1 MKKLLKNNQVII
13 TALAILI
20 VIAGY
25 LNYAQKVADEND
37 YKSVMGD
44 DVVDDIM
51 DSYDISEEDII
62 NENKLAA
69 ASDNDSK
76 EADSQSVIESLDV
89 DLNADS
95 KTADAATATGTKSD
109 IPGEA
114 VLTSGNMNINTITEV
129 KLKREQS
136 QSLQKASLMEIINST
151 TVTEAQKQSAID
163 ELLEVNT
170 ISEKESAAELLLE
183 AKGFR
188 DVVVSINSGSVD
200 VVVNAEKLSDID
212 RAQIEDI
219 VKRKTEIPADKIIIT
234 PFIANN

>member
-1 MKKLLKNNQVII
+1 MVKKLLKNNQLII

-25 LNYAQKVADEND
+25 LNYAQKVGEEND
-37 YKSVMGD
+37 YESVMGD
-44 DVVDDIM
+44 DVTGDMLDM
-51 DSYDISEEDII
+51 LDISESDIL
-62 NENKLAA
+62 NEQLAA
-69 ASDNDSK
+69 SGSGDGLLLENNDDTQ
-76 EADSQSVIESLDV
+76 AVGSQGVIESPDG
-89 DLNADS
+89 DLEPSD
-95 KTADAATATGTKSD
+95 SD

-114 VLTSGNMNINTITEV
+114 VLTNGTMSVNTITEV

-136 QSLQKASLMEIINST
+136 KSLRKSSLMEIINSDS
-151 TVTEAQKQSAID
+151 VTEEQKQNAIN

-170 ISEKESAAELLLE
+170 VSGKEAEAELLLE

-188 DVVVSINSGSVD
+188 DVVVSITNGSVD
-200 VVVNAEKLSDID
+200 VVVNAENLSDVD

-219 VKRKTEIPADKIIIT
+219 VKRKTEISADKIIIT

>member
-1 MKKLLKNNQVII
+1 MVKQLLKNNQLII

-25 LNYAQKVADEND
+25 LNYAQKVGKEND
-37 YKSVMGD
+37 YEAVMGD
-44 DVVDDIM
+44 NVAGDTLDM
-51 DSYDISEEDII
+51 LDISESDIL
-62 NENKLAA
+62 NEQLAA
-69 ASDNDSK
+69 SGTGENLLLENND
-76 EADSQSVIESLDV
+76 EAQAVGNQTIIDSPDG
-89 DLNADS
+89 DLEPA
-95 KTADAATATGTKSD
+95 GSD

-114 VLTSGNMNINTITEV
+114 VLTSGTMSVNTITEV

-136 QSLQKASLMEIINST
+136 KSLQKTSLMEIINSES
-151 TVTEAQKQSAID
+151 VTEEQKQNAIN

-170 ISEKESAAELLLE
+170 VSGKEAEAELLLE

-188 DVVVSINSGSVD
+188 DVVVSITNGSVD
-200 VVVNAEKLSDID
+200 VVVNSANLSDVD

-219 VKRKTEIPADKIIIT
+219 VKRKTEISADKIIIT

>member
-1 MKKLLKNNQVII
+1 MVKQLLKNNQLII

-25 LNYAQKVADEND
+25 LNYAQKVGKEND
-37 YKSVMGD
+37 YEAVMGD
-44 DVVDDIM
+44 NVAGDTLDM
-51 DSYDISEEDII
+51 LDISESDIL
-62 NENKLAA
+62 NEQLAA
-69 ASDNDSK
+69 SGTGENLLLENND
-76 EADSQSVIESLDV
+76 EAQAVGNQTVIDSPDG
-89 DLNADS
+89 DLEPA
-95 KTADAATATGTKSD
+95 GSD

-114 VLTSGNMNINTITEV
+114 VLTSGTMSVNTITEV

-136 QSLQKASLMEIINST
+136 KSLQKTSLMEIINSES
-151 TVTEAQKQSAID
+151 VTEEQKQNAIN

-170 ISEKESAAELLLE
+170 VSGKEAEAELLLE

-188 DVVVSINSGSVD
+188 DVVVSITNGSVD
-200 VVVNAEKLSDID
+200 VVVNSANLSDVD

-219 VKRKTEIPADKIIIT
+219 VKRKTEISADKIIIT

>member
-44 DVVDDIM
+44 DVVGDIM

-69 ASDNDSK
+69 ASDNGTK
-76 EADSQSVIESLDV
+76 EADSQSVIDSLDV

-95 KTADAATATGTKSD
+95 KTAEAAGTKSD

-219 VKRKTEIPADKIIIT
+219 VKRKTEISADKIIIT